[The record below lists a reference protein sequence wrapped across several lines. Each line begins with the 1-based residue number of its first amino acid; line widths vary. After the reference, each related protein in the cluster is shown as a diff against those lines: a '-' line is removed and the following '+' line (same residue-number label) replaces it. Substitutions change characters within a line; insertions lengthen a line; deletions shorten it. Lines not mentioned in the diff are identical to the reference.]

1 MDDISKV
8 MATDPAI
15 RAVLQKATSASPAQQ
30 RGRREQGG
38 TTPTRSEVTSIA
50 GDRIRNTRNAQR
62 IYQALPEMETIVTVA
77 ASSLLS
83 SKDLV
88 NTSLIHECVA
98 EIPIDLRDDLI
109 RAEREFHDNVKKLPR
124 KLYKW
129 IYDALKSKGATPV
142 LILSDSGFDSLFGL
156 DSKVVRESFR
166 NPGPVKNSFSDFFTR
181 QRGVLGKIGEAK
193 VTKGSVMA
201 LESIFGSSDR
211 PTEPQTLQLDLS
223 SIFSKGDLSTF
234 DLTVTDN
241 VNMFLMPEVV
251 RRVAQENARNSII
264 NPFGTDPYEGSMPN
278 TTTPTEIP
286 TPFDKEKGNN
296 LKISDLN
303 ETYDQ
308 TPSQMPYAEISKPSL
323 SDVNRTEATE
333 RILPADTLLPMIL
346 GDDVM
351 NPIGYIA
358 IIDDAGNFLNGR
370 SSMYGDA
377 QFMNML
383 NSTGGPD
390 SVINRASL
398 GLADGIQTYTPEIAN
413 RLLSRF
419 GEVAETQ
426 LASAL
431 GQALGGVELDMNVTE
446 TFTRIMLTRHL
457 SKRHTQIV
465 YIPAENVAYFATDFN
480 DDGFGVSIA
489 ERSFVISTVR
499 MSLLFA
505 TMNTAILNSARNMQ
519 FDIELSPDAA
529 NAEELVARAKSDIL
543 NSYNRAQPM
552 WGDLNDVYSLATN
565 SGIAFN
571 IIGNEFYPSTKVSVS
586 DTTPDYKMPDKEID
600 ESLLRRTCHIAGVDP
615 DLILTPENIEFAS
628 QIFSKSLLVT
638 QQIIKKQEILQVPLT
653 RYVTTSIISSPSLQ
667 AELIRICVE
676 YIKDKEPNVPEEK
689 IVSKASEYIGK
700 FINGIRISLPPP
712 DTSAA
717 ASQMDLFDKR
727 VEFFEKLADLVV
739 TDDIASMLQNSGI
752 DLEPDTVKSM
762 VKTFYTRSWLK
773 KQGIETDFFDL
784 IYDKDKRPEN
794 VKMISDE
801 IQEASE
807 TIIQLALRTGQK
819 IETLAKRRGA
829 EGTDADDYSGDTPPA
844 GDDTNGLDD
853 IENDPLAEGGD
864 DLGNDLD
871 ENPNGLVND
880 DESAGLDD
888 LGDTPAGTEEEKPA
902 EAGAEE
908 DELDNI

>member
-30 RGRREQGG
+30 RGKREQGG

-50 GDRIRNTRNAQR
+50 SDRIRSTRNAQR
-62 IYQALPEMETIVTVA
+62 IYQALPELETIVTVA

-88 NTSLIHECVA
+88 NTSLIHDCVA
-98 EIPIDLRDDLI
+98 EIPIDLRDELI
-109 RAEREFHDNVKKLPR
+109 RAEREFHDEVKKLPR

-129 IYDALKSKGATPV
+129 IYDALKWKGASPV

-156 DSKVVRESFR
+156 ESKVVRESIR
-166 NPGPVKNSFSDFFTR
+166 SDNATQTKYSDYFTK
-181 QRGVLGKIGEAK
+181 QRGILGTIAK
-193 VTKGSVMA
+193 NERDGSAKMA
-201 LESIFGSSDR
+201 LESILGGGTK
-211 PTEPQTLQLDLS
+211 PTEPQKLTLDLG
-223 SIFSKGDLSTF
+223 SIFSNKDYSHFELGL
-234 DLTVTDN
+234 TDN
-241 VNMFLMPEVV
+241 TNIFLMPEVL
-251 RRVAQENARNSII
+251 RRVAQENARSSFV
-264 NPFGTDPYEGSMPN
+264 NPFGTSPYEGSMPMG
-278 TTTPTEIP
+278 TTPTEIP
-286 TPFDKEKGNN
+286 TPYDAEKSDQS

-303 ETYDQ
+303 ETYDK
-308 TPSQMPYAEISKPSL
+308 TPSYMPYGEIQKPSL
-323 SDVNRTEATE
+323 TDVNHTEYTE
-333 RILPADTLLPMIL
+333 RVLPADTLLPMIL
-346 GDDVM
+346 GDDVL

-377 QFMNML
+377 QFMNAL
-383 NSTGGPD
+383 NSTGAPD

-398 GLADGIQTYTPEIAN
+398 GLSEGIQSYSPEIAN

-419 GEVAETQ
+419 GELAEAQ
-426 LASAL
+426 LASAV
-431 GQALGGVELDMNVTE
+431 GQALGGVELDTTVTE

-465 YIPAENVAYFATDFN
+465 YIPAENIAYFATDFN
-480 DDGFGVSIA
+480 EDGFGVSIA

-499 MSLLFA
+499 MALLFA
-505 TMNTAILNSARNMQ
+505 TMNTAVLNSARNMQ
-519 FDIELSPDAA
+519 FDIELPPEAA
-529 NAEELVARAKSDIL
+529 NGEELIARAKSDIL
-543 NSYNRAQPM
+543 NSYNRNQPM
-552 WGDLNDVYSLATN
+552 WGDMNDVFSMATN
-565 SGIAFN
+565 AGIAFN
-571 IIGNEFYPSTKVSVS
+571 VTGNEYYSSTKVSVS

-600 ESLLRRTCHIAGVDP
+600 EALLRRTCHLAAVDP
-615 DLILTPENIEFAS
+615 DLVLTPENIEFAS

-638 QQIIKKQEILQVPLT
+638 QQITKKQELLQVPLT
-653 RYVTTSIISSPSLQ
+653 RYVTTSILSSPSLQ
-667 AELIRICVE
+667 ANLIRICME
-676 YIKDKEPNVPEEK
+676 YIKEKEPNTPEEK
-689 IVSKASEYIGK
+689 MTSKASEYITK

-727 VEFFEKLADLVV
+727 TEFFEKLADLVV
-739 TDDIASMLQNSGI
+739 TEDISTMLQNSGI
-752 DLEPDTVKSM
+752 DIDPDTIKTM

-784 IYDKDKRPEN
+784 IYDKDKRAEN
-794 VKMISDE
+794 VKMISDDV
-801 IQEASE
+801 QNASE
-807 TIIQLALRTGQK
+807 TIIQLATRSTKK

-829 EGTDADDYSGDTPPA
+829 EGDTDGNPYGGDTPT
-844 GDDTNGLDD
+844 DDGGLDD
-853 IENDPLAEGGD
+853 IPGDPLGGGD
-864 DLGNDLD
+864 DDVLDTNPD
-871 ENPNGLVND
+871 ENPDDTLGD

-902 EAGAEE
+902 EGEE
-908 DELDNI
+908 DNLEDI